1 MKLAAKVF
9 MSRRT
14 LLTVKASIHQVKGSR
29 AMKRFLC
36 STFVISAVVLAMAAP
51 GAAAHAEP
59 GEEVGSRLAA
69 PDCVTYSADWRYTFV
84 TNTCSDTYTV
94 KVVYRDGTDV
104 PGRVA
109 PPGALI
115 TFPGY
120 GTSGNEVLG
129 IVLCD
134 DGDCA

>member
-1 MKLAAKVF
+1 
-9 MSRRT
+9 
-14 LLTVKASIHQVKGSR
+14 
-29 AMKRFLC
+29 MKRFVC
-36 STFVISAVVLAMAAP
+36 STFMISTVVLAVATP
-51 GAAAHAEP
+51 GAAAHAES
-59 GEEVGSRLAA
+59 GEGTGSRLAA

-84 TNTCSDTYTV
+84 TNACSDTYTV

-104 PGRVA
+104 PSRVA

-129 IVLCD
+129 VVLCD
-134 DGDCA
+134 DGGCA